1 MNRPAACENQMATGN
16 QGKSGSARVIDFIA
30 TAEIIRL
37 LMAYPKSRKKLLTA
51 ADKAALGTF
60 TAPLKAEVYHGLF

>member
-1 MNRPAACENQMATGN
+1 MATGN
-16 QGKSGSARVIDFIA
+16 HGKSGSARVIDFIA

-37 LMAYPKSRKKLLTA
+37 LMAYPKSRKEPLTA

-60 TAPLKAEVYHGLF
+60 TAPLKVRYTMDFFNALAAH

>member
-1 MNRPAACENQMATGN
+1 MATGN

-37 LMAYPKSRKKLLTA
+37 LMTYPKSRKKLLTA
-51 ADKAALGTF
+51 AGKAALGTF
-60 TAPLKAEVYHGLF
+60 TAPLKAEYTMDFFNALAAH